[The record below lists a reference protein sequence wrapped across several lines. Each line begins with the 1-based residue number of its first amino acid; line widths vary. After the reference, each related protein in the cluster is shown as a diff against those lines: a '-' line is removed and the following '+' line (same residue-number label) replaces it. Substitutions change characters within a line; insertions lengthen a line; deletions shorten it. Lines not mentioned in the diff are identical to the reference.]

1 MNLQTEF
8 NNFHP
13 FFLVLSSLVS
23 GLMVQCLCRFFFF
36 FFSLFFQ
43 SVLSAVQRAFIR
55 PGIYLIGY
63 NILLCTVGSMFR
75 DLLLKVLK
83 MVST

>member
-1 MNLQTEF
+1 MNLQKEF
-8 NNFHP
+8 NNFHS
-13 FFLVLSSLVS
+13 FFLALSSLVS

-36 FFSLFFQ
+36 FLLFFQ